1 VPATQEEPVNT
12 PVTEA
17 AYSEPATRGCGLAV
31 LQIRPARNPGTRTNR
46 ALASVHAAPPLQT
59 TKSREETRMI
69 DLLFKVAVNAV
80 ALLAAA
86 NVVPEFRLVFQND
99 KVEDWFKIAVIAL
112 VFALVNSYI
121 KPIVK
126 LVALPIGFLTMGLV
140 AFVINAAMLLG
151 TAWIVDQAK
160 GTITIGFTLGGYP
173 PHWSYEAIGC
183 AVVASIVISVVSTVL
198 SLLLVP
204 RKVVGL

>member
-1 VPATQEEPVNT
+1 
-12 PVTEA
+12 
-17 AYSEPATRGCGLAV
+17 
-31 LQIRPARNPGTRTNR
+31 
-46 ALASVHAAPPLQT
+46 
-59 TKSREETRMI
+59 MI
-69 DLLFKVAVNAV
+69 DLLVKVGVNAV

-86 NVVPEFRLVFQND
+86 NVVPEFKLVFQTD
-99 KVEDWFKIAVIAL
+99 KPEDWLKIAVIAL
-112 VFALVNSYI
+112 VFAIVNSYI

-126 LVALPIGFLTMGLV
+126 FIALPIGFMTMGLV

-160 GTITIGFTLGGYP
+160 STLSIGFTLGGYP

-183 AVVASIVISVVSTVL
+183 AVVASIVISVVATIL
-198 SLLLVP
+198 SIVLVP